1 MAEKYVNNEKNLAN
15 SVVKGKY
22 FPDIQ
27 KDCEVRVAYTLLY
40 NIFQVFEE
48 EKCPNKNIYRT
59 LTLFLK
65 KIEENAA
72 GYSKT
77 ACKLY

>member
-1 MAEKYVNNEKNLAN
+1 M
-15 SVVKGKY
+15 VKDKY
-22 FPDIQ
+22 FPGIY
-27 KDCEVRVAYTLLY
+27 KDSEVRVAYTLLY

-48 EKCPNKNIYRT
+48 EKCPNKKIYHTRT
-59 LTLFLK
+59 LFSK
-65 KIEENAA
+65 KIQECAA